1 MKSNINFIFHAH
13 LPFVRHPEYPKFLEE
28 DWLFEAI
35 NESYLPLLRMMYKLR
50 EQKIPFRLVFSLSPT
65 LCFMLTDDTLKQRF
79 IDYMNSRI
87 ELGNKEIERLTN
99 DRDQKKLAQMYLDNI
114 NENLNFYYKICNT
127 NILSAFNSLSNSGNL
142 ELITTSATHAFL
154 PVYKNNPV
162 AVNAQVETGVMNH
175 EKIFD
180 KDSQG
185 FWLPECGY
193 YPGLEEILKRHN
205 IKWTSLSSQAF
216 FLASKKPEKGTYT
229 PVKCP
234 NGLYCFARDY
244 NLTSLV
250 WSSSVGYPA
259 DKDYREFYR
268 DIGYD
273 LPIDYIRPY
282 IQEPDI
288 RIFTGFKYWSITG
301 KTADKVLY
309 CPEKASLKTL
319 EHAKDFLNHVKTKTE
334 SVYPLI
340 NDSPI
345 YTLSFDAELF
355 GHWWFE
361 GIQWLENIIKLIAED
376 KDIRLLTPSEYI
388 AENHAVQT
396 LVPAYSSWGEGGYS
410 RVWVDNSSNA
420 WISKYTTKTAKC
432 MVELAQR
439 FPNQVSLKGR
449 FITQAAREC
458 LLSMSSDWPFI
469 IHNHTSEEYAKKR
482 IVGHLQNFFLVYD
495 NMTKNA
501 VNTEWLVKSEKRNNI
516 FPDLD
521 YNIFN
526 PNHMNEPSPVYTT
539 DFTKKN

>member
-1 MKSNINFIFHAH
+1 MRSNLNFILHAH

-35 NESYLPLLRMMYKLR
+35 NESYIPLLRMMYRLR
-50 EQKIPFRLVFSLSPT
+50 AENIPFRLVFSLSPT
-65 LCFMLTDDTLKQRF
+65 LCFMLSDETLKSRF
-79 IDYMNSRI
+79 ADYMNRHI
-87 ELGNKEIERLTN
+87 ELGEKEVTRLAEDT
-99 DRDQKKLAQMYLDNI
+99 DQRKLAQMYLDNLK
-114 NENLNFYYKICNT
+114 ENLKFYCETCNT
-127 NILSAFNSLSNSGNL
+127 NILQAFNDLSNSGHL
-142 ELITTSATHAFL
+142 ELITTAATHAFL
-154 PVYKNNPV
+154 PMYKSIPV
-162 AVNAQVETGVMNH
+162 AVNAQVETGMMYH
-175 EKIFD
+175 AKAFD
-180 KDSQG
+180 KGAEG

-193 YPGLEEILKRHN
+193 YPGLEDILKRNH

-216 FLASKKPEKGTYT
+216 FLSSQKPEKGTYA
-229 PVKCP
+229 PVKCQ
-234 NGLYCFARDY
+234 NGVYCFARDY
-244 NLTSLV
+244 YLTSLV

-273 LPIDYIRPY
+273 LPLEYIRPY

-288 RIFTGFKYWSITG
+288 RVFTGFKYWSITG

-309 CPEKASLKTL
+309 RPEKASEKTI
-319 EHAKDFLNHVKTKTE
+319 EHAKDFLDHAKAKTE
-334 SVYPLI
+334 SI
-340 NDSPI
+340 GSMIKDEPI

-361 GIQWLENIIKLIAED
+361 GVQWLENII
-376 KDIRLLTPSEYI
+376 RLSASDDSINLMTPTDYI
-388 AENHAVQT
+388 AEKHKVQT
-396 LVPAYSSWGEGGYS
+396 LTPAYSSWGEGGYS
-410 RVWVDNSSNA
+410 HVWVDNSTNA
-420 WISKYTTKTAKC
+420 WISKYTTKTARC

-439 FPNQVSLKGR
+439 FPNQTSLKGR

-458 LLSMSSDWPFI
+458 LLAMASDWPFI

-482 IVGHLQNFFLVYD
+482 VVGHLQNFFLVYE

-526 PNHMNEPSPVYTT
+526 PNHIDEPSPLFTT
-539 DFTKKN
+539 YFIKNN